1 MKKLAFIIA
10 IVCTFSVLSSC
21 NPTGGGGGTAG
32 TADFEFETEK
42 FKGKTLTI
50 WQNWEY
56 TDTYGELA
64 LFQEKTGATVKY
76 EMIPYGTASDGSDYY
91 NKISTAIVSGT
102 GPDACYLWQMAV
114 PSWTRSGLLLP
125 WDDLINM
132 DTEPFKSKINAAV
145 TEFYTYNGK
154 KYGLMNNDELNFYWV
169 YYDKQMFSDSGLE
182 DPYDLFRAGQW
193 TWDKM
198 MTMGQ
203 ALTYDSDNDKTI
215 DKYGFG
221 GYATD
226 GWLASNGANYVKFTD
241 GKPIFAL
248 SDPEAIAAME
258 QERDVFMKIKPYSEI
273 GESDEKN
280 FINGNV
286 AMYYEG
292 TFSIKTLKEAKGDN
306 LGCVPM
312 PTGPNFD
319 KSKTTAVEINAVP
332 LFICNTC
339 KEKELLAHYVTYLY
353 SNKGNEADK
362 EQKTIDEAF
371 LGDKELYEF
380 YKELK
385 QYGWIPNDIS
395 FGRLPK
401 LLQLKVLWNYDET
414 PTKLVQSVV
423 NLAQGEIDDVFYG
436 TGE

>member
-1 MKKLAFIIA
+1 
-10 IVCTFSVLSSC
+10 
-21 NPTGGGGGTAG
+21 
-32 TADFEFETEK
+32 
-42 FKGKTLTI
+42 
-50 WQNWEY
+50 
-56 TDTYGELA
+56 
-64 LFQEKTGATVKY
+64 
-76 EMIPYGTASDGSDYY
+76 
-91 NKISTAIVSGT
+91 
-102 GPDACYLWQMAV
+102 
-114 PSWTRSGLLLP
+114 
-125 WDDLINM
+125 
-132 DTEPFKSKINAAV
+132 
-145 TEFYTYNGK
+145 
-154 KYGLMNNDELNFYWV
+154 
-169 YYDKQMFSDSGLE
+169 
-182 DPYDLFRAGQW
+182 
-193 TWDKM
+193 
-198 MTMGQ
+198 
-203 ALTYDSDNDKTI
+203 
-215 DKYGFG
+215 
-221 GYATD
+221 
-226 GWLASNGANYVKFTD
+226 
-241 GKPIFAL
+241 
-248 SDPEAIAAME
+248 
-258 QERDVFMKIKPYSEI
+258 MKIKPYSEI